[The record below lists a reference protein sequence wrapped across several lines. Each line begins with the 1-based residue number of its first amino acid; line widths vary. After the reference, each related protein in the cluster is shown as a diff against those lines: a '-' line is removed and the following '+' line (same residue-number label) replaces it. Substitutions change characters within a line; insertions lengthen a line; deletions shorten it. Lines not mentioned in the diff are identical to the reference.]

1 MNKNIILPI
10 IKFIDI
16 SITGIYFFLGGIII
30 SYFISKITPNYNIQS
45 LEELKKIPSYLV
57 FIHICYNIAL
67 ITVCAFLLRKCI
79 KRIPF
84 LFDGYMGYVHS
95 DLSELNGTV
104 LLAFALITYVSQDLD
119 NKVIELLRRFNITV
133 PKKKK

>member
-1 MNKNIILPI
+1 
-10 IKFIDI
+10 
-16 SITGIYFFLGGIII
+16 
-30 SYFISKITPNYNIQS
+30 
-45 LEELKKIPSYLV
+45 
-57 FIHICYNIAL
+57 
-67 ITVCAFLLRKCI
+67 
-79 KRIPF
+79 
-84 LFDGYMGYVHS
+84 MGYVHS